1 MSHCHRPVFTTSV
14 AAELTGVHPQTL
26 RTYERKG
33 LVHPARSPGGT
44 RRYSRQDVARVQR
57 INELTDAGVNLA
69 GVERILDLEEQLGA
83 GIDGIER
90 PATDG
95 AGVAQAPSAI
105 SHSEAYDVLEGGS
118 HDGDC
123 LRSEPLD
130 VADSGGVPGRGGD
143 GTEPAS
149 RRGDARS
156 SAGRAGRPGRGRRP
170 AHP

>member
-95 AGVAQAPSAI
+95 AGVA
-105 SHSEAYDVLEGGS
+105 
-118 HDGDC
+118 
-123 LRSEPLD
+123 
-130 VADSGGVPGRGGD
+130 
-143 GTEPAS
+143 
-149 RRGDARS
+149 
-156 SAGRAGRPGRGRRP
+156 
-170 AHP
+170 